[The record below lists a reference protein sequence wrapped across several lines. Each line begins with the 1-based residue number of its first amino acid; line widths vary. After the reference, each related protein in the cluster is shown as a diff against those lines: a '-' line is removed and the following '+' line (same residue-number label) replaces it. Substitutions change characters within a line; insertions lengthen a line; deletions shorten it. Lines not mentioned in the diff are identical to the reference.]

1 MFLNPRKI
9 LVFTSLLA
17 TSLCQSAPT
26 PLLVDGNAAGNKI
39 PLMAGTRPV
48 LSWPAAETRQ
58 VQVIEKVSGIQWYDG
73 PAGGMRLQSWLIRS
87 GTISLTAE
95 FANPGQPADRQEF
108 QLEVAPAS
116 AGELYPGLVAKVIRL
131 DGTIPPLPPAA
142 LFKPRVRALGTSVP
156 SAPEYAAYPAYRT
169 SESVLPAVP
178 ASGQPEFQVCDYWHL
193 MVPEPASHL
202 EDLNI
207 GIPAAALVEGL
218 LMIEKDGVYRFKI
231 EATLPARLA
240 VGTQSATVA
249 ADYAADKAQAE
260 TVPEKNYSS
269 RPAAIIANW
278 PSHAQELTVE
288 LKAGL
293 VPFQLIVERRQTDVP
308 ARYKL
313 SWQPPGDPGLSA
325 LPGSR
330 FLHAVAPEVEKAYC
344 LYSKAYSWRTL
355 AIKTQKTADP
365 ELAKLAEAFDPAAF
379 AGTDADYNAMQAK
392 LMKGFLGDAALAG
405 SPKLASHLLELA
417 RARFLFMRQHP
428 YQLDPKSFAGKIR
441 GDLLQYQIA
450 LRPFLE
456 TCLRQPQLQASAL
469 ATRAELENFTAI
481 IFRRSFLAE
490 EHQGTNDGY
499 GDQNNFLVNIWRGAE
514 AWDDPVAFD
523 GARSLYDNH
532 FHYSG
537 QGLHPDGIFSFHC
550 ANGRHINMGG
560 YGDNWVSRVMN
571 GSRVGTP
578 WGCTQEQY
586 RRLAEW
592 TLAYEWFF
600 YKGAAAF
607 TTNGRHNSHQGKYNS
622 GYADR
627 LFSLP
632 KDLLPETVVTA
643 LREMKNRLAAN
654 QPLVGNHFFY
664 RHLQMMHRRA
674 DYYLDVK
681 MNSPLVGGIETF
693 AGAHP
698 GNLSFADGVTT
709 LLRHGDEYRSLHT
722 PYDITQSLWRY
733 RSLPGTTQNNYEAAN
748 PDGCN
753 NPDRYRAGSGSRA
766 GGVSDGEF
774 GHCGFEF
781 IHGTKARKLFAFTE
795 NGLFVLG
802 NGVTGDKPSLAG
814 DYSYRSNL
822 NQCTF
827 LADVTITDAKGQ
839 TTLIK
844 LDEVE
849 RTVTLKLDQ
858 NYWIEH
864 KGIGYLVLPTG
875 SERGAGVP
883 GELIV
888 RVSLRT
894 PLNRLGAAIMDNP
907 KMAPY
912 RERCQKAAT
921 ATPPR
926 RAKVLEIWIDHGT
939 AAPKDATC
947 AYFVAMRPEARKP
960 AEWLAGCGV
969 EILANTAGCQ
979 AVRDAQ
985 ANITHAFFYKPG
997 TVANISVKQPASVM
1011 LRQHADGRAVLT
1023 VQDPVAACTRDLAA
1037 MCNVMQVTVDG
1048 KEHQIQMPG
1057 AFDPDDRYR
1066 GGMSQIELRQP

>member
-17 TSLCQSAPT
+17 TSLCQAAPAS
-26 PLLVDGNAAGNKI
+26 LLVNGQAAGDKI
-39 PLMAGTRPV
+39 PLVAGTRPV
-48 LSWPAAETRQ
+48 FSFPSTETRQ
-58 VQVIEKVSGIQWYDG
+58 VQVTEKGSGVCWYQG
-73 PAGGMRLQSWLIRS
+73 PAAAMKLQPWLIRS
-87 GTISLTAE
+87 GPQTVTVSFETPA
-95 FANPGQPADRQEF
+95 GQPPEQKDVV
-108 QLEVAPAS
+108 LEVAPAN
-116 AGELYPGLVAKVIRL
+116 GQELYPGLVAKVIRL
-131 DGTIPPLPPAA
+131 DGSIPPLPSAA
-142 LFKPRVRALGTSVP
+142 SFKPRFRALGASVP

-169 SESVLPAVP
+169 SESVLPAEP
-178 ASGQPEFQVCDYWHL
+178 RPGQPEFQACDYWHL
-193 MVPEPASHL
+193 MVPEPASQL
-202 EDLNI
+202 EDLRT
-207 GIPAAALVEGL
+207 GIPAAALIEGL
-218 LMIEKDGVYRFKI
+218 LLVEQAGVYRFQI
-231 EATLPARLA
+231 DSTLPARLA
-240 VGTQSATVA
+240 VGTRTAIVA
-249 ADYAADKAQAE
+249 ADFAADQTQAE
-260 TVPEKNYSS
+260 TVPEKNRNK
-269 RPAAIIANW
+269 RPAAIAANW
-278 PSHAQELTVE
+278 PAHQQELTVE

-293 VPFQLIVERRQTDVP
+293 VPFQLTIERRHPEAP

-313 SWQPPGDPGLSA
+313 AWQPPGAPALAPLS
-325 LPGSR
+325 GDH
-330 FLHAVAPEVEKAYC
+330 FLHAVAPEVETAYR
-344 LYSKAYSWRTL
+344 LYSKAYPWRSL
-355 AIKTQKTADP
+355 AIKKQKTADP
-365 ELAKLAEAFDPAAF
+365 ELAKLVAGFDPAAY

-405 SPKLASHLLELA
+405 SPQLASQLLELT
-417 RARFLFMRQHP
+417 RTRFAFMRQHP
-428 YQLDPKSFAGKIR
+428 EQLDPKSFAGKIR
-441 GDLLQYQIA
+441 GDLLQHQIA

-456 TCLRQPQLQASAL
+456 ACLRQPQLQASAL
-469 ATRAELENFTAI
+469 ATQAELEMFTAI

-523 GARSLYDNH
+523 AARSLYDSH
-532 FHYSG
+532 FRYGG

-571 GSRVGTP
+571 NSRAGTP
-578 WGCTQEQY
+578 WGSTQEQY
-586 RRLAEW
+586 RRLADW

-607 TTNGRHNSHQGKYNS
+607 TTFGRHNSHQGKYNA

-627 LFSLP
+627 LFSLS
-632 KDLLPETVVTA
+632 KDLVPATVVVA
-643 LREMKNRLAAN
+643 LREMKTRLATN

-709 LLRHGDEYRSLHT
+709 LLRHGDEYRALHT

-753 NPDRYRAGSGSRA
+753 NPDRYRAGGGSRA

-781 IHGTKARKLFAFTE
+781 NHGTKARKLFAFTE

-802 NGVTGDKPSLAG
+802 TGITGDKPAPAG
-814 DYSYRSNL
+814 DYSYRTTL

-827 LADVTITDAKGQ
+827 QAEVTITNAKGES
-839 TTLIK
+839 TVIK
-844 LDEVE
+844 LDETE

-858 NYWIEH
+858 KYWIEH
-864 KGIGYLVLPTG
+864 NGIGYLVLPTG
-875 SERGAGVP
+875 AERGAGQP

-894 PLNRLGAAIMDNP
+894 TLNRLAAAIMDNP

-912 RERCQKAAT
+912 KERCQKAFA
-921 ATPPR
+921 ANPPR
-926 RAKVLEIWIDHGT
+926 QAKVLEIWIDHGT
-939 AAPKDATC
+939 LPPKEATC
-947 AYFVAMRPEARKP
+947 AYVVAMRPEARKP
-960 AEWLAGCGV
+960 ADWLADCGV
-969 EILANTAGCQ
+969 KILANTAACQ
-979 AVRDAQ
+979 AVEDTLAK
-985 ANITHAFFYKPG
+985 ITHAFFYEPG
-997 TVANISVKQPASVM
+997 TVGNITVKQPASVM
-1011 LRQHADGRAVLT
+1011 LRQHADGRKILV
-1023 VQDPVAACTRDLAA
+1023 VQDPVAACTGKLAD
-1037 MCNVMQVTVDG
+1037 MCNVLQVTVDG
-1048 KEHQIQMPG
+1048 KEQSIQMPG

-1066 GGMSQIELRQP
+1066 GGMKSIEN